1 MQKIT
6 IGEIAERVRDVD
18 EELLAVRGRLRFW
31 VAEGIIKPEGNPKAP
46 GRHRHFGE
54 RAIIIAGILS
64 HLAHRYG
71 ISWTPRDPSPRSKMF
86 LVALEEAKKLR
97 SPADENQK
105 AFLVLWSE
113 GGVEKRASVNCA
125 VRYVDLKS
133 KSRQFVEIPLEAN
146 DAIVIDLTR
155 LFGRIGVPLVESELI
170 NHHEKEVE
178 RLRKKF
184 PSYGRIKRG

>member
-6 IGEIAERVRDVD
+6 IGEVAERVRDVD

-31 VAEGIIKPEGNPKAP
+31 VDEGIIKPEGNPKKP

-54 RAIIIAGILS
+54 SAIICAGVLS
-64 HLAHRYG
+64 HLTHRYG
-71 ISWTPRDPSPRSKMF
+71 ISWASKEPMNKMF
-86 LVALEEAKKLR
+86 LVALEVARNLKA
-97 SPADENQK
+97 PTDENRK

-113 GGVEKRASVNCA
+113 GGEEKRASVNCA

-155 LFGRIGVPLVESELI
+155 LFRRIGVPLAETEQL
-170 NHHEKEVE
+170 E
-178 RLRKKF
+178 RLQKKF
-184 PSYGRIKRG
+184 PGYGRTKRG